1 MKWAL
6 FGGEC
11 SPCNTVHH
19 GKKYT
24 NLACFESR
32 FCSRA
37 AALEFSIYTN
47 NRSVSRNCFDA
58 LQKHCSVVGK
68 ITSPL
73 TYMLV
78 ILLHNLCCFRSYC
91 FCRSRPGCLKCFRQ
105 HGGHVQNKTLL
116 GIPLPR
122 SVEASPG
129 SHFAIHAKAR
139 VIREA

>member
-91 FCRSRPGCLKCFRQ
+91 FCRSRPGCLTARGSRTEQ
-105 HGGHVQNKTLL
+105 NITGHSTSAFSRMLAWLALCYTCK
-116 GIPLPR
+116 GK
-122 SVEASPG
+122 SYSG
-129 SHFAIHAKAR
+129 SLADN
-139 VIREA
+139 